1 MRYSGLTGACINAM
15 SFNNFVQKAI
25 EGVPFIQRYREF
37 AQETN
42 WSNGEVV
49 QRGTSGNFGEDGFL
63 RPGFSY
69 EECIDY
75 LFSKAVEHMETEQPM
90 EEFLSRDWKIKLAAA
105 LVPRG
110 MELNSDFVRRLT
122 LQWNAA
128 VHANFL
134 QKVEIDSRFRGSK
147 VIESLR
153 TLRPPKSRI
162 SDKSWN
168 KILDALP
175 GDKELKHALGTEH
188 VSIAKLLCNLC
199 QELVDFAAEQSLY
212 NERVSSELFNQP
224 KPVDSV
230 VDDFAVEAQTLAN
243 SLVLSAAIG
252 SGILALNL
260 IDRPAVQL
268 MSVILGSMSSL
279 IAFGTMT
286 STCNLSR
293 GLKCVLLNHSPRS
306 PLNRFIIQ
314 MFPGTKFGM
323 KKPG

>member
-1 MRYSGLTGACINAM
+1 M
-15 SFNNFVQKAI
+15 SFSNFIQKAMA
-25 EGVPFIQRYREF
+25 GVPFIQRYREF

-49 QRGTSGNFGEDGFL
+49 QRGTGGNYGEDGFL

-69 EECIDY
+69 EDCIEY
-75 LFSKAVEHMETEQPM
+75 LFSKAVEHMETEQQM
-90 EEFLSRDWKIKLAAA
+90 DEFLSRDWKIKLAAA

-110 MELNSDFVRRLT
+110 MELNSDFVGLLT

-134 QKVEIDSRFRGSK
+134 RKVESDERFRGSK
-147 VIESLR
+147 VVEALR
-153 TLRPPKSRI
+153 TLGPPKHLVL
-162 SDKSWN
+162 DKSWN
-168 KILDALP
+168 RLLSAIP
-175 GDKELKHALGTEH
+175 GDKEIKHALRTEH
-188 VSIAKLLCNLC
+188 IFIANLLCNLC
-199 QELVDFAAEQSLY
+199 RELVDFAAELSLY

-243 SLVLSAAIG
+243 SLILGAAIG

-260 IDRPAVQL
+260 IDQPAVKL
-268 MSVILGSMSSL
+268 MSVIFGSMSSL

-286 STCNLSR
+286 STCNRARMRNARLS
-293 GLKCVLLNHSPRS
+293 
-306 PLNRFIIQ
+306 
-314 MFPGTKFGM
+314 
-323 KKPG
+323 

>member
-1 MRYSGLTGACINAM
+1 M

-25 EGVPFIQRYREF
+25 GGVPFIQRYREF

-49 QRGTSGNFGEDGFL
+49 QRGTGGNYGEDGFL

-69 EECIDY
+69 KDCIGY
-75 LFSKAVEHMETEQPM
+75 LFSKAVEHMETEQHI

-110 MELNSDFVRRLT
+110 MELNSDFVHMLT

-128 VHANFL
+128 VHTNFL
-134 QKVEIDSRFRGSK
+134 ENVENDARFRDSK
-147 VIESLR
+147 VVETLR
-153 TLRPPKSRI
+153 TLRPPKAQI
-162 SDKSWN
+162 SDESWN
-168 KILDALP
+168 RILAAIP
-175 GDKELKHALGTEH
+175 GDKDVKHALLTEH
-188 VSIAKLLCNLC
+188 ITIAKLLYNLC
-199 QELVDFAAEQSLY
+199 HELVDFSAELSLY

-230 VDDFAVEAQTLAN
+230 VDDFAVEAQSLAN

-260 IDRPAVQL
+260 IDLPAVKL
-268 MSVILGSMSSL
+268 MSVVLGSMSSL

-286 STCNLSR
+286 STCQSFRAFKICLFES
-293 GLKCVLLNHSPRS
+293 LAMLTLQTIHPFVYS
-306 PLNRFIIQ
+306 
-314 MFPGTKFGM
+314 
-323 KKPG
+323 